1 MKKIET
7 NITSDK
13 RVKKK
18 ANKVILYYIQTKRN
32 KIKSGSG

>member
-18 ANKVILYYIQTKRN
+18 ANKQSYIVPRTTNQK
-32 KIKSGSG
+32 K